1 MAVRSIC
8 LAGIEKST
16 DFQLG
21 GALIVT
27 PLGVFRLGVREGID
41 IGQGVKTFCNGF
53 LGKLEDEWH
62 KDISVYQENNRAV
75 QLGLLFSVD

>member
-41 IGQGVKTFCNGF
+41 IGQGVKTFCN
-53 LGKLEDEWH
+53 
-62 KDISVYQENNRAV
+62 V
-75 QLGLLFSVD
+75 FSRQVGRWMAQGYKCLSRK